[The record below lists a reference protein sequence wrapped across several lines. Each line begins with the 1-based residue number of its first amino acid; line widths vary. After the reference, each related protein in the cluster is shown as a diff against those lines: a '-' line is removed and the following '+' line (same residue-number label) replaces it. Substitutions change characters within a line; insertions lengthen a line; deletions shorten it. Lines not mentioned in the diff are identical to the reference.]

1 MQEFTIKQAAELAG
15 TTGETL
21 RHYDRIGLVKPCQ
34 RDKFSGYRY
43 YSQQEIVQLKTIELL
58 KMMDF
63 SLTDIKELL
72 QQKDLSCVI
81 ARLKQAEQSAD
92 QKIARL
98 KYAKEKIKRARL
110 DYEKKKNAAQG
121 GEEDWFVKRIPK
133 RVILLSENLE
143 RPSLENLWGYHSHF
157 YEQLSEQ
164 QRPKFLFEDMAG
176 TITVKGKTRLFAVCR
191 SFPSLEGLTVLPE
204 GDYLCANCTEENKD
218 QVLQALLIRAKEAY
232 GARPE
237 FTVHS
242 IVVTGILQWDYQIQ
256 LYLQ

>member
-15 TTGETL
+15 TTSETL

-63 SLTDIKELL
+63 SLTDIKDLL

-98 KYAKEKIKRARL
+98 KYAKEKIKRASWTM
-110 DYEKKKNAAQG
+110 KKRKAPRKAA
-121 GEEDWFVKRIPK
+121 K
-133 RVILLSENLE
+133 
-143 RPSLENLWGYHSHF
+143 
-157 YEQLSEQ
+157 
-164 QRPKFLFEDMAG
+164 
-176 TITVKGKTRLFAVCR
+176 KT
-191 SFPSLEGLTVLPE
+191 GL
-204 GDYLCANCTEENKD
+204 
-218 QVLQALLIRAKEAY
+218 
-232 GARPE
+232 
-237 FTVHS
+237 
-242 IVVTGILQWDYQIQ
+242 
-256 LYLQ
+256 